1 MYKNI
6 NFSLLL
12 LFLLSLGGFAQT
24 NEWTEPRKGDIIW
37 DGSIGIGSAPL
48 KYADKVWENQSI
60 TSQGGNGIAA
70 DINGTYMFSD
80 KYGVAVGLG
89 VSQYSSKLSLATYS
103 GVLNGLIDVDDMA
116 YNLITD
122 ANNIEEEHN
131 LVSLDIP
138 IKFQAYIPIRSRIV
152 FTGGVGLKLNILP
165 LIANYELNQIQL
177 TTKAFYPDLN
187 FMLSDYED
195 MGLYTNKTD
204 WPQNGDL
211 NSKLNV
217 SLLLEAGI
225 VFPIKPHLALSC
237 KGYFSHGLSSAI
249 ESRGQSYLVGKNSE
263 YNGLQS
269 FLGDAKLM
277 QIGFKL
283 GVVLFGK

>member
-6 NFSLLL
+6 NLSLLL
-12 LFLLSLGGFAQT
+12 LFLLSLGSFAQT
-24 NEWTEPRKGDIIW
+24 NEWTKPYRRGDIIW
-37 DGSIGIGSAPL
+37 DGSVGIGSAPI
-48 KYADKVWENQSI
+48 KYSDKVWENQSI
-60 TSQGGNGIAA
+60 TSQGGNGITA

-89 VSQYSSKLSLATYS
+89 VSQYNSQLSLATYS

-122 ANNIEEEHN
+122 ANGIEEEHD
-131 LVSLDIP
+131 LFSLDIP
-138 IKFQAYIPIRSRIV
+138 VKFQAYIPLGSRIE
-152 FTGGVGLKLNILP
+152 FIGGAGLKLNLP
-165 LIANYELNQIQL
+165 ISANYELNQIQI

-195 MGLYTNKTD
+195 MGLFTDKTD
-204 WPQNGDL
+204 WQQNGDL

-217 SLLLEAGI
+217 SVLLEAGI
-225 VFPIKPHLALSC
+225 AVPVGDRLALSC

-249 ESRGQSYLVGKNSE
+249 ENEQKTYLVVENSE

-277 QIGFKL
+277 QVGFKL
-283 GVVLFGK
+283 GVVLYGK